1 MAILTYW
8 QEEWVDG
15 SPAVVGPMSQCFM
28 HGAMVF
34 DGARAFSRQAPDLD
48 RHCQRL
54 INSAA
59 VMGLQ
64 TEITAEEIAVLA
76 IEGIQRFP
84 DDAEL
89 YIRPALFAEEGF
101 LMPEGGARFSLT
113 LFETSMP
120 EPRGFTTCVSR
131 FRRPDPDMAPTAA
144 KATCLYPNTSLALRE
159 ATQQGFDN
167 VVMRDGRGEVVE
179 FGTSNLWL
187 AKDGVAMTPAANGT
201 FLSGITRRRVRDL
214 LRADG
219 IEVRE
224 QVVTV
229 AELLAAD
236 EVFSTGNLGKVL
248 PVTRVDERRFQPG
261 SVFRRARE
269 LYFDFAAG
277 ARV

>member
-1 MAILTYW
+1 MAAITYW
-8 QEEWVDG
+8 QGEWHDG
-15 SPAVVGPMSQCFM
+15 SPAIVGPMSQCFM
-28 HGAMVF
+28 HGATVF

-48 RHCQRL
+48 GHCQRL
-54 INSAA
+54 IDSAA

-64 TEITAEEIAVLA
+64 TDQTAAKVAALA
-76 IEGIQRFP
+76 IEGIHRFP
-84 DDAEL
+84 SDAEL

-101 LMPEGGARFSLT
+101 LMPEGEARFSLT
-113 LFETSMP
+113 LFETPMP
-120 EPRGFTTCVSR
+120 APSGFTTCLSR

-159 ATQQGFDN
+159 ATDAGFDN

-187 AKDGVAMTPAANGT
+187 AKDGVAITPAANGT

-214 LRADG
+214 LQADG

-229 AELLAAD
+229 AELMAAD
-236 EVFSTGNLGKVL
+236 EVFSSGNLGKVL
-248 PVTRVDERRFQPG
+248 PVTRVDDRRFQPG
-261 SVFRRARE
+261 PVFRRARE

-277 ARV
+277 TVV